1 MFERALVSVSDKTNL
16 DLLAAHLKA
25 QDPPPQ
31 VLSTG
36 GTAKALRELGVKVT
50 DIEEYT
56 GFPESFGGRIKTLH
70 PRVHGG
76 ILYRR
81 GIDEQD
87 AARLEIAPIDLV
99 VVNLYPFAQ
108 TYQASDD
115 QADWVEQ
122 IDIGGPTLLRA
133 AAKNCENV
141 VVLCRPEDYAPV
153 LAEQP
158 LSMATRKRLRN
169 LAFAHTASYDA
180 QIAAALEPEPFPAQ
194 LTIPLEREQ
203 SLRYGENP
211 HQGAASY
218 RLAGQPPAFT
228 QLQGKEL
235 SYNNLL
241 DLEAALM
248 PLDPDSIRCCVVKHA
263 APCGLAQ
270 AATTAQSFEL
280 AWEADSKSAFGSV
293 VAFSSELD
301 EATAAAFE
309 GRFVEVIA
317 APAFS
322 AEALEI
328 LSAKSNLRLLELT
341 RNQNKVPP
349 AFTHQWVGRQ
359 GRVLLQQPDRPQAFK
374 LETVTRKPFPSSLA
388 PLAEFAMTAAG
399 CLKSNAIAL
408 AATAPGG
415 LVTLGL
421 GGGQPNR
428 VDAVE
433 IALGRANGHSL
444 EGAVLAS
451 DAFFPFAD
459 NIEAAAA
466 AGVSYI
472 VQPGGS
478 MRDAEVIEACD
489 RLGVAMA
496 FTGQRRFRH

>member
-1 MFERALVSVSDKTNL
+1 M
-16 DLLAAHLKA
+16 
-25 QDPPPQ
+25 
-31 VLSTG
+31 
-36 GTAKALRELGVKVT
+36 AKQS
-50 DIEEYT
+50 I
-56 GFPESFGGRIKTLH
+56 FGRISTL
-70 PRVHGG
+70 VK
-76 ILYRR
+76 
-81 GIDEQD
+81 
-87 AARLEIAPIDLV
+87 AN
-99 VVNLYPFAQ
+99 VNA
-108 TYQASDD
+108 
-115 QADWVEQ
+115 
-122 IDIGGPTLLRA
+122 
-133 AAKNCENV
+133 
-141 VVLCRPEDYAPV
+141 
-153 LAEQP
+153 
-158 LSMATRKRLRN
+158 M
-169 LAFAHTASYDA
+169 
-180 QIAAALEPEPFPAQ
+180 
-194 LTIPLEREQ
+194 
-203 SLRYGENP
+203 
-211 HQGAASY
+211 
-218 RLAGQPPAFT
+218 
-228 QLQGKEL
+228 
-235 SYNNLL
+235 L
-241 DLEAALM
+241 D
-248 PLDPDSIRCCVVKHA
+248 
-263 APCGLAQ
+263 
-270 AATTAQSFEL
+270 
-280 AWEADSKSAFGSV
+280 
-293 VAFSSELD
+293 
-301 EATAAAFE
+301 
-309 GRFVEVIA
+309 
-317 APAFS
+317 S
-322 AEALEI
+322 AEDPQKMLDQLVRDYTNNIADAE
-328 LSAKSNLRLLELT
+328 SAIAETIGNLRLLELT

-489 RLGVAMA
+489 RLEVAMA